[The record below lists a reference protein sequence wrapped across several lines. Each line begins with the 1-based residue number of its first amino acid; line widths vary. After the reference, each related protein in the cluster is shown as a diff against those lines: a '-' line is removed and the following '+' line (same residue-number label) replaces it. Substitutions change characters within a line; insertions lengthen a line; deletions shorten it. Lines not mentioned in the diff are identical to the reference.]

1 VPSNRCGDRGNRFTL
16 QSIRG
21 VLTKPWALLGR
32 TRSTAASTVE
42 LLKSCG
48 STLSCS
54 HSNSWKLLAKV
65 LGAEHTMM
73 GTDYPFDIREY
84 NPIGHVVESGLDNTT
99 KTAIVVGN
107 AAKLFRMGN

>member
-1 VPSNRCGDRGNRFTL
+1 
-16 QSIRG
+16 
-21 VLTKPWALLGR
+21 
-32 TRSTAASTVE
+32 
-42 LLKSCG
+42 
-48 STLSCS
+48 
-54 HSNSWKLLAKV
+54 
-65 LGAEHTMM
+65 MM